1 MTECEP
7 KATITVDHVEEL
19 AKKIKAKRAEKD
31 GAAEALSQINTELD
45 SLEQESVRVLNALG
59 KKSFAA
65 EAGLLT
71 KVVKWQVKQPETEED
86 KQKFFAYLK
95 EKGIYEQTISVNS
108 QKLLSLYL
116 QEWEAVKES
125 GDPIDALNFR
135 IPGIKE
141 ATSYETLSF
150 RKK

>member
-1 MTECEP
+1 MTECAP
-7 KATITVDHVEEL
+7 GTTVTVEQVEEL
-19 AKKIKAKRAEKD
+19 AKKIKDKRAEKEEK
-31 GAAEALSQINTELD
+31 AEILSKCNQELD
-45 SLEQESVRVLNALG
+45 ELEQKAVLMLKEIG
-59 KKSFAA
+59 KSSYKG
-65 EAGLLT
+65 EHGTLT

-86 KQKFFAYLK
+86 REKFFGWLK
-95 EKGIYEQTISVNS
+95 EKGIYEQVISVNS

-116 QEWEAVKES
+116 QEWDAVKQS
-125 GDPIDALNFR
+125 DPMDALNFR